1 VRRMF
6 AVLSFTAWIKLELI
20 KLELIKLEL
29 INTEPINPET
39 FTRLPRLKLL

>member
-1 VRRMF
+1 MF